1 MLTIRIPQLIGLGG
15 GGELD
20 QYTER
25 LLAHLAVHYPEDH
38 ARLGDEGLRRH
49 VGVAID
55 TGARHRILG
64 EGSVA
69 TLAELMLEFGDAFE
83 RSPDQA
89 WARTILEHPR
99 LPAPLK
105 VQVVA
110 ERMRAR
116 SGGRKIVKV
125 VVGQAQE

>member
-15 GGELD
+15 DELA

-25 LLAHLAVHYPEDH
+25 LLAHLRGSYPEDH

-49 VGVAID
+49 IGVAIEL
-55 TGARHRILG
+55 GARQRITG
-64 EGSVA
+64 EGSVV
-69 TLAELMLEFGDAFE
+69 TLAELLLEFGEAFE

-89 WARTILEHPR
+89 WARTILEHGR
-99 LPAPLK
+99 LPGALK
-105 VQVVA
+105 VQLLA
-110 ERMRAR
+110 ERLRAR
-116 SGGRKIVKV
+116 AGGRRIVKI